1 MSFSNNKSISIIDKY
16 AQAFEF
22 ACLPLSSCQSS
33 SSNVTLSHR
42 SSNESFEPDPFN
54 QGSFANVTLRT
65 KKISKVDSSLS
76 FQATHILAKSI
87 DPLAP
92 SPFDQGSFSNVTLRT
107 KKISKVNCSLSP
119 QATQISEKIVDLLIP
134 SPFDQRSF
142 SNVTQRQHKH
152 SKNFLVEPSALSQN
166 NNSVPPAIL
175 FKCKFCLVKEFVFDG
190 KSLENHQK
198 SCPLNPVNLAT
209 VSAKLT
215 LETDKIESKGSFNSS
230 KSPLPCSLKF
240 KCKFCFIKEYKVNG
254 KPLENHQKI
263 CLKNPLNAI
272 SLPQQ
277 KEVVANLFLDQI
289 VNETFT
295 FSNNLTANFV
305 SPKSKLVSSTN
316 DNVTYNCKYCSDKE
330 YKTNGKMLLNH
341 QNKCLYN
348 PLNSIK
354 ITYQQFKL
362 MLPKEGKCPNCLNF
376 NSNLRNHSIN
386 CFCQVNDFSP
396 FISTLLIIDDRR
408 VKRKIALE
416 KKAVMKVNLN
426 NFNELPFFK
435 CFLDHDLSKNA
446 YKFNTNKYRNKNV
459 SNANHIDQLIQFN
472 KDNNNEFIF
481 LQLNIQGAYS
491 KMNEVDE
498 ILNLGI
504 VSAFAIF
511 ESRFDAS
518 VPESYYQHEHYDCYR
533 LDMCDGKGHGIL
545 LFILNAYKPSK
556 PIIYTDFETLYFQL
570 RIGNQVA
577 NFITAYKSPSSNN
590 IEFLNKLEDFLF
602 LNTDNSEPLFIFG
615 DLNMDLKS
623 EKGDDLKDFLINN
636 DYKNFIDDYTRIA
649 TYECSTSGELR
660 TTKTYLD
667 IVLSNSDKV
676 TKTSTFGCFFSDHN
690 FVIASLA
697 YKSSKH
703 IPFTSEG
710 RDLSEANMIKIAD
723 EISKLNYD
731 DFNAETDV
739 ELKWIIFKD
748 ALLSIINLIAPV
760 KTIKVK
766 KKEKFPWE
774 DKELHESN
782 KEREAAYYEFA
793 NDRNNLSKKDTL
805 ANLKA
810 IYQTLKRKKMTEF
823 FLSKKANDFKNSKK
837 FFDCYSSFMTMKSS
851 RSSNSLPTSG

>member
-1 MSFSNNKSISIIDKY
+1 LFNIFLKLITLISQRMEFLNNKSKSIIDKY

-22 ACLPLSSCQSS
+22 SCLPLSSSQSS
-33 SSNVTLSHR
+33 YSNASLSHR
-42 SSNESFEPDPFN
+42 SSDESFETDPFN
-54 QGSFANVTLRT
+54 QGSFSNVTLRT

-76 FQATHILAKSI
+76 SQVTQISEKSV
-87 DPLAP
+87 DSLVL

-107 KKISKVNCSLSP
+107 KKISKVDSSLSS
-119 QATQISEKIVDLLIP
+119 QVTQISEKSVDSLVL
-134 SPFDQRSF
+134 SPFDQGSF
-142 SNVTQRQHKH
+142 SNVTQRQHKN
-152 SKNFLVEPSALSQN
+152 SKNLLVEPSLLSQN
-166 NNSVPPAIL
+166 NNFSAPALL
-175 FKCKFCLVKEFVFDG
+175 FKCKFCLVNEFVFDG

-198 SCPLNPVNLAT
+198 NCPLNPINLAT
-209 VSAKLT
+209 VSSKST
-215 LETDKIESKGSFNSS
+215 IGTNKIEATDNIAQ
-230 KSPLPCSLKF
+230 SPLPCSLKF

-263 CLKNPLNAI
+263 CLKNPLNVI
-272 SLPQQ
+272 SLPKQN
-277 KEVVANLFLDQI
+277 EVVQTDQI
-289 VNETFT
+289 INETFS
-295 FSNNLTANFV
+295 FSNNYTSNFV
-305 SPKSKLVSSTN
+305 SPKSKPLSSIN
-316 DNVTYNCKYCSDKE
+316 DNVTYICKHCSVKK
-330 YKTNGKMLLNH
+330 YKSNGKMLLNH

-348 PLNSIK
+348 PLNSNK
-354 ITYQQFKL
+354 ITYPQFKL
-362 MLPKEGKCPNCLNF
+362 MLPKEGKCPNCLSF

-472 KDNNNEFIF
+472 KDNNNEFLF

-660 TTKTYLD
+660 TTKTCLD
-667 IVLSNSDKV
+667 IVISNGDKV
-676 TKTSTFGCFFSDHN
+676 TKTSSFSCYFSDHN

-697 YKSSKH
+697 YNSLKH
-703 IPFTSEG
+703 LPFTSEG
-710 RDLSEANMIKIAD
+710 RNLSEANMIKIAE
-723 EISKLNYD
+723 EIAKLD
-731 DFNAETDV
+731 LDAINAETSVD
-739 ELKWIIFKD
+739 LKWVKLKE
-748 ALLSIINLIAPV
+748 ALLAIIDSIAPV
-760 KTIKVK
+760 KTIKIK
-766 KKEKFPWE
+766 RREKFPWE
-774 DKELHESN
+774 DKELYESN

-793 NDRNNLSKKDTL
+793 NDRNNLSKKETL

-810 IYQTLKRKKMTEF
+810 YYQSLKRKKMTEF
-823 FLSKKANDFKNSKK
+823 FLSKKTNDFKNSK
-837 FFDCYSSFMTMKSS
+837 
-851 RSSNSLPTSG
+851 